1 METKENHNLQDLPSG
16 ETMDLPSSSSKS
28 KGLHDHVV
36 ATPMTFLGIPFI
48 AALALHFIFPARILA
63 FPLAQIGGLGIIAF
77 SIILSAWSVAEM
89 TKVGASPDA
98 FNPPAELVTRGP
110 FRFSRNPI
118 YLSFV
123 LIFAGVGLMI
133 NSLWML
139 LLLPVVVFG
148 LTWGIIIRDERFLEG
163 IFGEKY
169 LAYKARVR
177 RWL

>member
-1 METKENHNLQDLPSG
+1 
-16 ETMDLPSSSSKS
+16 
-28 KGLHDHVV
+28 
-36 ATPMTFLGIPFI
+36 
-48 AALALHFIFPARILA
+48 
-63 FPLAQIGGLGIIAF
+63 
-77 SIILSAWSVAEM
+77 
-89 TKVGASPDA
+89 
-98 FNPPAELVTRGP
+98 
-110 FRFSRNPI
+110 
-118 YLSFV
+118 
-123 LIFAGVGLMI
+123 MI